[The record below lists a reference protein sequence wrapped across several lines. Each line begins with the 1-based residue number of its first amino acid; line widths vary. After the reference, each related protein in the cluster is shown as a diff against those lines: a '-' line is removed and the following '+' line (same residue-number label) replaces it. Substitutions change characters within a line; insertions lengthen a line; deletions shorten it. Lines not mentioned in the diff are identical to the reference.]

1 MAENTKTIWIPLADG
16 YYWSQDSVGNITLI
30 FKETR
35 EKKALGNGGKGTGE
49 IKEFTS
55 VVGYYTTMKAV
66 VRAAI
71 KDGGRRGIEAGKI
84 KTMQEYLDYLT
95 DAEEKITDITHG
107 F

>member
-1 MAENTKTIWIPLADG
+1 MAENTKTIWIPLIDG
-16 YYWSQDSVGNITLI
+16 YYWSQDSLNNHTLI

-55 VVGYYTTMKAV
+55 VVGYYGDMKSLIK
-66 VRAAI
+66 AAI
-71 KDGGRRGIEAGKI
+71 KDGGRRGIDSGKI
-84 KTMQEYLDYLT
+84 KTMQEYLDYLG
-95 DAEEKITDITHG
+95 DMEERITDLTHG